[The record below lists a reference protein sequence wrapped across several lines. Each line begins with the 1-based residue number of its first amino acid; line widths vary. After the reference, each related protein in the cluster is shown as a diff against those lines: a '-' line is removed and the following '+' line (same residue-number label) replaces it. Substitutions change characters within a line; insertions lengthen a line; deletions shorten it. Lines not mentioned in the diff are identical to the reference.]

1 MRITKKYS
9 GSSAVGK
16 QTFVPCDLTEENLQA
31 KARCDEELTDLQQK
45 FLLALSTPSTA
56 DPTRDNY
63 TLIADGSGSWISVD
77 EHTVHFSK
85 KSKIH
90 KSASAPALNR
100 MADGLHENV
109 YIDRGSMT
117 SMTSDCRTRANSLK
131 AYAMDD
137 TAAGNLLLDFFESV
151 RSGLDDLAKPS
162 AECSQPMS
170 TIMEDGNEKLEG
182 RVSSVSPL
190 VSSGISTKS
199 TTGQNSP
206 FELATSP
213 AASTAPAVPEKEDLK
228 STISVM
234 KEEEQCAV
242 PAEKSNDTIEAL
254 KPVS

>member
-1 MRITKKYS
+1 MCASLIRFALCFDKECIFFYSDPMRITKKYS

-31 KARCDEELTDLQQK
+31 KARCEEELNDLQQK
-45 FLLALSTPSTA
+45 FLLALSAPSTA
-56 DPTRDNY
+56 DPNRDSY

-100 MADGLHENV
+100 MADGLHENNI

-151 RSGLDDLAKPS
+151 RSGLGELTKPS

-170 TIMEDGNEKLEG
+170 TIMEDGHEKADG
-182 RVSSVSPL
+182 RGSPVSPL
-190 VSSGISTKS
+190 VSSGISTKT
-199 TTGQNSP
+199 TTGTKFS
-206 FELATSP
+206 
-213 AASTAPAVPEKEDLK
+213 
-228 STISVM
+228 I
-234 KEEEQCAV
+234 
-242 PAEKSNDTIEAL
+242 
-254 KPVS
+254 